1 MVSIICCNL
10 DRFYLFRKRMP
21 IIVVRKTR
29 IAANSGH
36 QTDTF
41 IFEKALLKVKW
52 TKKTS
57 ESFVAAIRSYHM
69 IFCEERA
76 TEIR

>member
-1 MVSIICCNL
+1 LLSARLELQQIPDIKPDN
-10 DRFYLFRKRMP
+10 
-21 IIVVRKTR
+21 
-29 IAANSGH
+29 
-36 QTDTF
+36 F